1 MKTRLILT
9 LGFLLA
15 LSVISGFGQAPLR
28 KVTVEFPLIAKDTE
42 LPAGEDE
49 FVREPSGWMFR
60 VKGQRE
66 HVALVTVLT
75 TLSREIHTTSKDAHV
90 IFDKVGDR
98 FVLSELRIPG
108 HDGYLVGSTPK
119 EHGHKVLNI
128 DY

>member
-15 LSVISGFGQAPLR
+15 LSVISGFGQAPLL
-28 KVTVEFPLIAKDTE
+28 KVNVDFPFIVKDTE
-42 LPAGEDE
+42 LPAGEYE

-60 VKGQRE
+60 VKDQGD

-75 TLSREIHTTSKDAHV
+75 TLSRETHTTVKDAHV
-90 IFDKVGDR
+90 IFDKVGDK
-98 FVLSELRIPG
+98 FILSELWIPG
-108 HDGYLVGSTPK
+108 HDGYLVGTTPK
-119 EHGHKVLNI
+119 EHGHKVLNV